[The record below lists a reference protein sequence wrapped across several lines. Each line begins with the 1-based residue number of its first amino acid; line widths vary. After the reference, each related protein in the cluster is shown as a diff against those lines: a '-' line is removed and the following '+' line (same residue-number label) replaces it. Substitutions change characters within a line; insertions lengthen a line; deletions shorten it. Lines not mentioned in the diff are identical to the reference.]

1 MNPEI
6 AIPLA
11 RIAVVIGGL
20 LSLVPFLTLMER
32 KVCAYIQDRIGPN
45 RVGPWGLLQP
55 MADGLKLLMKEEII
69 PDGADRFAFL
79 LAPAL
84 VMIPPLATLAIIPF
98 GSSVTLFGET
108 IRLQVADLPIGVLFF
123 LGVASLSVYGL
134 ALGGWSS
141 GNKYS
146 LMGGLRACA
155 QLVSYELAMG
165 LCLMGVVLVAGSL
178 STASIVGRQA
188 GTLPLLW
195 GWLPAWNIFLQ
206 PVGFAVFLVCAFAEN
221 NRLPFDLPEA
231 EPELVGGYHT
241 EYTGM
246 RFGTFFLAE
255 YASMITMS
263 ALLVTL
269 YLGGYHLPGVTTR
282 DLGPVLSGVVS
293 ILVFGA
299 KVSAVLFLFIQARW
313 TLPRFKYQSLMLF
326 SWKGL
331 LPLALANLAATAV
344 VVVGRGH

>member
-6 AIPLA
+6 VIPLA

-20 LSLVPFLTLMER
+20 LSLVPFLTFVER
-32 KVCAYIQDRIGPN
+32 KLCAYIQDRIGPN
-45 RVGPWGLLQP
+45 RVGPFGLLQP

-69 PDGADRFAFL
+69 PDGADRFAYL

-84 VMIPPLATLAIIPF
+84 VMIPPLATLAIVPF
-98 GSSVTLFGET
+98 GSQVQLFGEA
-108 IRLQVADLPIGVLFF
+108 IRLQVTDLPIGVLFF

-146 LMGGLRACA
+146 LLGGLRACA

-165 LCLMGVVLVAGSL
+165 LCIVGIVLVCGTL
-178 STASIVGRQA
+178 STAEIVGRQS
-188 GTLPLLW
+188 GTVW
-195 GWLPAWNIFLQ
+195 GGLPAWNIFLQ
-206 PVGFAVFLVCAFAEN
+206 PLGFAIFLVCAFAEN

-231 EPELVGGYHT
+231 EPELIGGYHT
-241 EYTGM
+241 EYTGL

-293 ILVFGA
+293 VLAFGA
-299 KVSAVLFLFIQARW
+299 KVSAVLFVFIQARW

-326 SWKGL
+326 SWKCL
-331 LPLALANLAATAV
+331 LPLALANLLATAV
-344 VVVGRGH
+344 VVVGRAH

>member
-1 MNPEI
+1 MTPEI
-6 AIPLA
+6 AIPFV

-32 KVCAYIQDRIGPN
+32 KICAYIQDRVGPN

-55 MADGLKLLMKEEII
+55 MADGLKLLMKEEIVVQ
-69 PDGADRFAFL
+69 GADRLAYF

-84 VMIPPLATLAIIPF
+84 VIIPPLATLAIIPF

-108 IRLQVADLPIGVLFF
+108 IALQVADLPIGVLFF

-134 ALGGWSS
+134 ALGGWGSN
-141 GNKYS
+141 NKYS

-165 LCLMGVVLVAGSL
+165 LCLVGVVLVAGDL
-178 STASIVGRQA
+178 STGAIVAGQSGSI
-188 GTLPLLW
+188 LS
-195 GWLPAWNIFLQ
+195 WNLFLQ
-206 PVGFAVFLVCAFAEN
+206 PLGFAVFLICAFAEN

-282 DLGPVLSGVVS
+282 DWGPVLSGVVS
-293 ILVFGA
+293 VLAFGA
-299 KVSAVLFLFIQARW
+299 KVTAVLFLFIWTRW
-313 TLPRFKYQSLMLF
+313 TLPRFKYQNLMMF
-326 SWKGL
+326 SWKRL
-331 LPLALANLAATAV
+331 LPLAILNLAATAV
-344 VVVGRGH
+344 VVVARGT